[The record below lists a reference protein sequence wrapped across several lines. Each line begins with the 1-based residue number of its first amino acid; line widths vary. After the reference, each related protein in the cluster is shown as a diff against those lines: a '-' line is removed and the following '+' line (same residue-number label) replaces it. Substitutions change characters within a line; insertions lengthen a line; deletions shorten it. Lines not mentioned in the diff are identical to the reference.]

1 MNAVIQFL
9 RLSVDHDDTS
19 VPLDALNRIPRSASS
34 FGRNACAQQVPG
46 SSLDFGPHVKY
57 SSDVCSEGRNYT
69 FPYAKYSHSAF
80 HRGLCFPLA
89 WILAVPLSFSST
101 FSIIHVFL
109 QFIIHTV
116 AMYHETKRD
125 GYAALIISKCLLVHL
140 ADVRIYL

>member
-1 MNAVIQFL
+1 MAALIQVS
-9 RLSVDHDDTS
+9 RVSIDHAMMTS
-19 VPLDALNRIPRSASS
+19 VPLDALEELLVLEGMHAHSKFHRQFFR
-34 FGRNACAQQVPG
+34 
-46 SSLDFGPHVKY
+46 LWTPHVKY
-57 SSDVCSEGRNYT
+57 SSDVCSEGCNYT
-69 FPYAKYSHSAF
+69 FPYAKHSHSTF

-89 WILAVPLSFSST
+89 WILEVPLSFNST
-101 FSIIHVFL
+101 FNIIHVFL